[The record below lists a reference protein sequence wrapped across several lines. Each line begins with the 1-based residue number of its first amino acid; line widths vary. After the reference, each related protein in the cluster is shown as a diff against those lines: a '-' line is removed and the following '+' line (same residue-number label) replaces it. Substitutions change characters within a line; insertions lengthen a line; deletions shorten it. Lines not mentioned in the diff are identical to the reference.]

1 MKKYKIN
8 RAYPVN
14 TRASKNGVKWEY
26 GGKKTLEEAQEFK
39 DMFESTLEERRQ
51 NCLKV
56 AYCMMIGLRITD
68 TETNTVI
75 YEKTI

>member
-14 TRASKNGVKWEY
+14 TKASKNGVKWEY
-26 GGKKTLEEAQEFK
+26 GGKKTWEEALELK
-39 DMFESTLEERRQ
+39 ERFEKNIDERKEYQ
-51 NCLKV
+51 KANYIV
-56 AYCMMIGLRITD
+56 QIGLRITD

-75 YEKTI
+75 YESLV

>member
-26 GGKKTLEEAQEFK
+26 GGKKTAEEVEELK
-39 DMFESTLEERRQ
+39 EYFEAGH
-51 NCLKV
+51 C
-56 AYCMMIGLRITD
+56 AMIGLRITD
-68 TETNTVI
+68 TETDTVI
-75 YEKTI
+75 YEKII